1 VPRGRGIAHGQAGR
15 HEEPSPR
22 GQQGQQRQ
30 QGPRGAVRAQAQAL
44 PRPGAEAPSGQRRQ
58 QAPEPAPRQQAR
70 RERPTARREQRPPL
84 RLAAG
89 RALLLGQRAV
99 AIGLGLAVLAAFVVG
114 VAEQRWKEWELR
126 AEVAARTAELRAAEE
141 RNQELKGQLAASD
154 PEGYRA
160 YVEATARKQLNLG
173 YPDETVVIVAWND
186 PPGGA
191 APPPSPPTATQTP
204 AQASTPPVWKQWL
217 WLLTGE

>member
-1 VPRGRGIAHGQAGR
+1 MPRGGHDQAGR
-15 HEEPSPR
+15 REAPTPR
-22 GQQGQQRQ
+22 AQHGQQRQ

-44 PRPGAEAPSGQRRQ
+44 PRPGAKAPAGQQ
-58 QAPEPAPRQQAR
+58 RQQAR

-114 VAEQRWKEWELR
+114 VAEQRWKERELR
-126 AEVAARTAELRAAEE
+126 AQVAARTAELRVAEG

-186 PPGGA
+186 PPGGP
-191 APPPSPPTATQTP
+191 APPPAPPAAATQTP
-204 AQASTPPVWKQWL
+204 AQASAPVWKQWL
-217 WLLTGE
+217 QLLTGE

>member
-1 VPRGRGIAHGQAGR
+1 MPRGEHRQAGR
-15 HEEPSPR
+15 REEPSPR
-22 GQQGQQRQ
+22 GQPRQ
-30 QGPRGAVRAQAQAL
+30 QGPRGAVRAQAQTL
-44 PRPGAEAPSGQRRQ
+44 PPPGAKAPTGQQRRQ
-58 QAPEPAPRQQAR
+58 SAEPAPRQRAR
-70 RERPTARREQRPPL
+70 REQPTARREQRPPL

-99 AIGLGLAVLAAFVVG
+99 VIGLGLAVLAAFVVG
-114 VAEQRWKEWELR
+114 VAEQRWKERELR
-126 AEVAARTAELRAAEE
+126 AQVAARTAELRVAEG

-191 APPPSPPTATQTP
+191 APPPAPPAAATQAP
-204 AQASTPPVWKQWL
+204 VQASAPVWKQWL
-217 WLLTGE
+217 RLFTGE

>member
-1 VPRGRGIAHGQAGR
+1 MRT
-15 HEEPSPR
+15 
-22 GQQGQQRQ
+22 
-30 QGPRGAVRAQAQAL
+30 QAQTL
-44 PRPGAEAPSGQRRQ
+44 PRPGAKAPTRQ
-58 QAPEPAPRQQAR
+58 QRQRAR
-70 RERPTARREQRPPL
+70 REQPTARREQRPPL

-89 RALLLGQRAV
+89 RALLLGQRAL

-114 VAEQRWKEWELR
+114 VAEQRWKERELR
-126 AEVAARTAELRAAEE
+126 GEVAARTAELRTAEE
-141 RNQELKGQLAASD
+141 RNRELKGQLAASD

-191 APPPSPPTATQTP
+191 APPPPPQAAAPQTP
-204 AQASTPPVWKQWL
+204 AQAAPPVWEQWL
-217 WLLTGE
+217 RLLTGQ